1 MSQAHQQYVLARFSS
16 SINSLLCVLFDINQN
31 HNRIFFFFYLI
42 LKFICRKKFIRI
54 IKKFFKKYRE
64 KSLNKFV
71 LPHIKIYCMFKSDCV
86 RSYWQV
92 DKYIVCTKQ
101 ISTIDPW
108 ISQEIQ
114 LNLRNYFKPV
124 RKWCFPVSCPF
135 ENEKVKIGLNI
146 SSETDISFH
155 ME

>member
-1 MSQAHQQYVLARFSS
+1 MGRWLILFLGTSFKAQPCHRLGSNMFWPDSAQVSAVCSVCFSIS
-16 SINSLLCVLFDINQN
+16 V
-31 HNRIFFFFYLI
+31 RTTTGFFFYLI

-71 LPHIKIYCMFKSDCV
+71 LPHIKIYCMFKSDYV

-101 ISTIDPW
+101 ISTVDPW

-114 LNLRNYFKPV
+114 LK
-124 RKWCFPVSCPF
+124 
-135 ENEKVKIGLNI
+135 
-146 SSETDISFH
+146 
-155 ME
+155 